1 MKLFIDQRFA
11 RVTVERFAEIYLSEE
26 FNLAVAPVSG
36 LRSRRLV
43 EEKVLADGRR
53 ERRVRME
60 PAVSL
65 PSPVQ
70 KLVDTLARGEGVE
83 GGPVIRYDEVSV
95 WDPVRSEVRFR
106 IDSKANDRV
115 SFEGTIRFIADGDG
129 VRRVIDGVVEVKAPL
144 GLGGLIE
151 RFIEAET
158 QKGYQKIAAFLQRWI
173 DEHAGA
179 H

>member
-1 MKLFIDQRFA
+1 MKLHIDQRFA
-11 RVTVERFAEIYLSEE
+11 RVTVARFAEIYLSEE

-43 EEKVLADGRR
+43 EEKLHGDGSR

-65 PSPVQ
+65 PGPVQ
-70 KLVDTLARGEGVE
+70 KLVDNLA
-83 GGPVIRYDEVSV
+83 GGGGTVISYDEVST
-95 WDPVRSEVRFR
+95 WDPARAEVRFR

-115 SFEGTIRFIADGDG
+115 GFAGTIRFVAEGDG
-129 VRRVIDGVVEVKAPL
+129 VRRVIDGVIDVKAPL

-158 QKGYQKIAAFLQRWI
+158 RKGYEKIAAFLQRWI
-173 DEHAGA
+173 DEHGG
-179 H
+179 